1 MSDSSELN
9 RQIPT
14 VPGAD
19 ISRVPTLV
27 IRPPRKWVPVDLKE
41 LWAYRELVTAFTLR
55 DIKLRYKQTGLG
67 IAWAVLQPLLTMVI
81 FTVIFGGLAKIPSE
95 GVPYPLFVLAALLP
109 WMLFAEGLTRST
121 TSMITNAGIMTKV
134 YFPRLIMPLSSII
147 SPLVDFGV
155 SFVILLAMMVYF
167 GFMPSITIVYLP
179 LFLLLALATSLGVGL
194 WLSAL
199 NVRYRD
205 FQYTIPFLIQIWMF
219 ASPVVYASSL
229 VPEQLRVYYGL
240 NPMAGVIEGF
250 RWTLLGTGA
259 PGPMVLVSAGM
270 VALLLISGM
279 FYFRRMEQYYADIV

>member
-1 MSDSSELN
+1 MSDSSDLN
-9 RQIPT
+9 RPVSPFEDPSQT
-14 VPGAD
+14 
-19 ISRVPTLV
+19 RVPTLV
-27 IRPPRKWVPVDLKE
+27 IRPPRKWVPVDLAE
-41 LWAYRELVTAFTLR
+41 LWAYRELVAAFTLR
-55 DIKLRYKQTGLG
+55 DVKLRYKQTGLG

-109 WMLFAEGLTRST
+109 WTLFSEGLTRST
-121 TSMITNAGIMTKV
+121 TSMITNANIMTKV

-147 SPLVDFGV
+147 SPLVDFAV
-155 SFVILLAMMVYF
+155 SFIILIVMMVYF
-167 GFMPSITIVYLP
+167 GFVPTINIVFLP

-229 VPEQLRVYYGL
+229 VPESLRVWYGL

-250 RWTLLGTGA
+250 RWALLGTGA
-259 PGPMVLVSAGM
+259 PGGMVLVSAGV
-270 VALLLISGM
+270 VALLLVSGM

>member
-1 MSDSSELN
+1 MAELPDLK
-9 RQIPT
+9 RAGSPY
-14 VPGAD
+14 PGAEPL
-19 ISRVPTLV
+19 RVPTLV
-27 IRPPRKWVPVDLKE
+27 IRPPKKWVPVDLKE
-41 LWAYRELVTAFTLR
+41 LWAYRELVSAFTMR

-67 IAWAVLQPLLTMVI
+67 IAWAVLQPILTMII
-81 FTVIFGGLAKIPSE
+81 FTVIFGNLAKIPSE
-95 GVPYPLFVLAALLP
+95 GVPYPVFVLAALLP
-109 WMLFAEGLTRST
+109 WTLFAEGLNRST
-121 TSMITNAGIMTKV
+121 TSMITNASIMTKV

-147 SPLVDFGV
+147 SPLIDFGV
-155 SFVILLAMMVYF
+155 SFIILIALMAYF
-167 GFMPSITIVYLP
+167 GFMPTVTVIFLP

-229 VPEQLRVYYGL
+229 VPENLRVWYGL

-259 PGPMVLVSAGM
+259 PGAMVLVSAGM
-270 VALLLISGM
+270 VALLLASGM

>member
-167 GFMPSITIVYLP
+167 GFMPSITIVFLP

>member
-1 MSDSSELN
+1 MTETPPVQES
-9 RQIPT
+9 T
-14 VPGAD
+14 
-19 ISRVPTLV
+19 VPTLV
-27 IRPPRKWVPVDLKE
+27 IRPPRKWVPVDLHE
-41 LWAYRELVTAFTLR
+41 LWAYRELVTSFTLR

-81 FTVIFGGLAKIPSE
+81 FTVFFGGLAKIPSD

-109 WMLFAEGLTRST
+109 WTLFAEGLTRST
-121 TSMITNAGIMTKV
+121 TSMVTNANIMTKV

-155 SFVILLAMMVYF
+155 SFIILLAMMIYY
-167 GFMPSITIVYLP
+167 GFVPTLNILFLP

-199 NVRYRD
+199 NVKYRD
-205 FQYTIPFLIQIWMF
+205 FQYTVPFIIQIGMF

-229 VPEQLRVYYGL
+229 VPESLRVWYGL

-250 RWTLLGTGA
+250 RWALLGTGA
-259 PGPMVLVSAGM
+259 PSMMVLVSVGM
-270 VALLLISGM
+270 VIVLLVSGM

>member
-1 MSDSSELN
+1 MTETPPVQES
-9 RQIPT
+9 T
-14 VPGAD
+14 
-19 ISRVPTLV
+19 VPTLV
-27 IRPPRKWVPVDLKE
+27 IRPPRKWVPVDLHE
-41 LWAYRELVTAFTLR
+41 LWAYRELVASFTLR

-81 FTVIFGGLAKIPSE
+81 FTIFFGGLAKIPSD

-109 WMLFAEGLTRST
+109 WTLFAEGLTRST
-121 TSMITNAGIMTKV
+121 TSMVTNANIMTKV

-147 SPLVDFGV
+147 SPLVDFAV
-155 SFVILLAMMVYF
+155 SFIILLAMMVYYGYAPTLNIIF
-167 GFMPSITIVYLP
+167 LP

-199 NVRYRD
+199 NVKYRD
-205 FQYTIPFLIQIWMF
+205 FQYTVPFLIQIWMF

-229 VPEQLRVYYGL
+229 VPASLRVWYGL

-250 RWTLLGTGA
+250 RWALLGNGA
-259 PGPMVLVSAGM
+259 PSTMVLVSVG
-270 VALLLISGM
+270 VVVLLLISGM